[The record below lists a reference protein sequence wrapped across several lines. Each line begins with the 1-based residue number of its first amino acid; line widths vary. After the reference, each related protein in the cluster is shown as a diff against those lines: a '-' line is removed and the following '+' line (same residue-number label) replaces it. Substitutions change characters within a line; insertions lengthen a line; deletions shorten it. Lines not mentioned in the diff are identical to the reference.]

1 MKMLA
6 VIKKCVIFV
15 IIRLSQNTM
24 IIQKK
29 LVIEKVKDEPA
40 VLRLRTLLN

>member
-1 MKMLA
+1 MRD
-6 VIKKCVIFV
+6 
-15 IIRLSQNTM
+15 IRNYSTFSKHYDNS
-24 IIQKK
+24 KK